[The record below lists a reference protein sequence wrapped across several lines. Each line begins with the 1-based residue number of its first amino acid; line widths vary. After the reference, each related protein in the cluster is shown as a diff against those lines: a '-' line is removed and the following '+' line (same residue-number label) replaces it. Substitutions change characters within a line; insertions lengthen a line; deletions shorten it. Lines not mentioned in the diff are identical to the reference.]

1 MRCSYIKRNFL
12 DWLYFWSSGEV
23 WAVRTTRLS
32 FQLQQQID
40 KAADIVK
47 AGGVVAFP
55 TDTVY
60 GLGANPFIPEAV
72 DRIYKI
78 KQRLRRLPLPILLA
92 DESQLDTIAASV
104 PEIARL
110 LMKRFWPGG
119 LTIVLHKAAAFPGSG
134 AAEEDTIAVRVPNHP
149 ITLALIKLAA
159 VPVIGTSANL
169 SSQPSALTAGDVEYQ
184 LDGAIDLV
192 IDGGKC
198 PGGVESTVVDITGK
212 APVILRKGAVPEEEI
227 NKAFKEYMMEVDKR
241 AYCSRQ

>member
-1 MRCSYIKRNFL
+1 MR
-12 DWLYFWSSGEV
+12 
-23 WAVRTTRLS
+23 ATRLS
-32 FQLQQQID
+32 SQLQQQID
-40 KAADIVK
+40 KAANIVK

-78 KQRLRRLPLPILLA
+78 KQRLRHLPLPILLA
-92 DESQLDTIAASV
+92 GESQLDTIAASV
-104 PEIARL
+104 PEIGRL

-119 LTIVLHKAAAFPGSG
+119 LTIVLYKATAFPGSG

-149 ITLALIKLAA
+149 ITLALIKLAS
-159 VPVIGTSANL
+159 VPIIGTSANL
-169 SSQPSALTAGDVEYQ
+169 SSQPNALTAEDVQ
-184 LDGAIDLV
+184 CQFDGVVDLI

-212 APVILRKGAVPEEEI
+212 APVILRKGAVTEEEI
-227 NKAFKEYMMEVDKR
+227 NKVFKEYMREVDKH